1 MHGFCQNLAMDA
13 LQDPEDP
20 RDTAILA
27 AAFEVFANY
36 GFRRAAMA
44 DIAARAGMSRPALYL
59 RFSGKEQ
66 IFKRLAALHLARAE
80 AGAAAALAA
89 PGPADAVLAR
99 FFTAIDGEVVEAMLS
114 SPHGAELLDAKTSV
128 AAEIVAAGE
137 ARMAALLAGWIARG
151 QAEGRLAT
159 GLPDTPAEIAATILA
174 AKFGLKSPG
183 VTLAGYKTGT
193 RRLATLFGRALSP

>member
-1 MHGFCQNLAMDA
+1 MDT

-66 IFKRLAALHLARAE
+66 IFKRLATLHLARAE

-89 PGPADAVLAR
+89 PGAPDAVLGQ
-99 FFTAIDGEVVEAMLS
+99 FFAAIDGEVVEAMLS
-114 SPHGAELLDAKTSV
+114 SPHGAELLDAKPSV
-128 AAEIVAAGE
+128 AAEIAAAGE
-137 ARMAALLAGWIARG
+137 ARMVTLLAGWIARG
-151 QAEGRLAT
+151 QAEGWLS
-159 GLPDTPAEIAATILA
+159 GSLPDAPPDIAATILA

-183 VTLAGYKTGT
+183 VTLAGYKAGT
-193 RRLATLFGRALSP
+193 RRLASLFGRALSP